1 MPTATALLNDTISR
15 QIEDEILL
23 GSASSAIVGSGTYV
37 TGGCSGL
44 VTSATGDSRFIITNG
59 TTVCITSTATAGT
72 STVGRVY
79 APDLLFEPITSILLN
94 DNRPIYIW
102 NDGTSGWIT
111 TTTVAQFTSSALHGN
126 LQAAKKIAKPNHR
139 PVRSAIKKGLKLI
152 TGLGFADEIKCFMG
166 GSGIEVSH
174 PDSEFKF
181 VLTKDRDILYYTKNP
196 GYSTPYKLELYTKT
210 NVFISKLCVY
220 MENTPVLD
228 QVLGMMM
235 FVKSGDEDL
244 ILGKANYPG
253 LTNNM
258 QIRDELSDRYPH
270 LADKLRPS
278 KSLQLNGS
286 GFTQGGYVNATST
299 LRGNAD
305 LVEQL

>member
-1 MPTATALLNDTISR
+1 VPTAIALINDTVSR

-23 GSASSAIVGSGTYV
+23 GSSASAILGNYVTAGTGSTTTSIISSGTHV
-37 TGGCSGL
+37 C
-44 VTSATGDSRFIITNG
+44 ITNG
-59 TTVCITSTATAGT
+59 FSTGTVTGI
-72 STVGRVY
+72 Y

-102 NDGTSGWIT
+102 NEGTAGWIT
-111 TTTVAQFTSSALHGN
+111 TTTVAQFCSNAIYGTRIVHGN

-181 VLTKDRDILYYTKNP
+181 VLTKDRNLLEATRRP

-220 MENTPVLD
+220 MEDTPVLD

-244 ILGKANYPG
+244 ILRKANYPG
-253 LTNNM
+253 LTSNM
-258 QIRDELSDRYPH
+258 QIRDELSQKYPH
-270 LADKLRPS
+270 LSDKLRPS
-278 KSLQLNGS
+278 SSLQLNGT
-286 GFTQGGYVNATST
+286 GFTQGGYVNATSALAGSANLT
-299 LRGNAD
+299 EHL
-305 LVEQL
+305 